1 MDKILLDTTY
11 FLPLFGI
18 KIKLKNF
25 ENVFPKILSNYK
37 VMYNPIS
44 FIEAKWIILKLLKE
58 KMK

>member
-1 MDKILLDTTY
+1 MNELLDTTY

-18 KIKLKNF
+18 KIKLKDF
-25 ENVFPKILSNYK
+25 ENIFPKILSNYK

-58 KMK
+58 KK